1 MYNNLKINKMTEN
14 TMILVKSTWN
24 DKQTFRTVPITENC
38 PYVECIWDPEQ
49 KVFVVISKVTKTA
62 LHMLPKMDENGDPV
76 FLKMGV
82 KRPNGRQFKEERKS
96 IETFQEYYVE
106 DLDAIRYML
115 ETMCI
120 NGGKFDYQS
129 FMNVEATTTTK

>member
-1 MYNNLKINKMTEN
+1 MHNNLKINNMIEN

-24 DKQTFRTVPITENC
+24 DKQTFRTIPVTENC

-62 LHMLPKMDENGDPV
+62 LHMLPKMDDNGDPV
-76 FLKMGV
+76 FLKGV

-106 DLDAIRYML
+106 DMEAIEYIL
-115 ETMCI
+115 KTMCT
-120 NGGKFDYQS
+120 NGSSFDYKS
-129 FMNVEATTTTK
+129 FMTVEATTTTK